1 MPKGVRR
8 GSHVHGKHNTT
19 TNQCVCKRFITTT
32 AYWNAVM
39 MIKFVINSN
48 CAQPDMNAYKRVC
61 KRLHHHWHLVC
72 RKVYILHILHHSN
85 VHHKLHHHLHHLL
98 CNLLWILGDLY
109 IINTVNS
116 TEMSNKTCTVVH
128 ISVNMNRGGQSFC
141 DYLMSMMLSIACSAL
156 CKWSFSV

>member
-8 GSHVHGKHNTT
+8 GSHESHVHRKHNTT

-32 AYWNAVM
+32 AHWNAVM

-48 CAQPDMNAYKRVC
+48 CAQPDMNAYKRVR

-85 VHHKLHHHLHHLL
+85 VHHKHKWSSSMQSTLDSRRPLYYKHSEFYWNVKQNLYGCPHVCEHEQRRPE
-98 CNLLWILGDLY
+98 LLWLLD
-109 IINTVNS
+109 VNDAFYS
-116 TEMSNKTCTVVH
+116 
-128 ISVNMNRGGQSFC
+128 
-141 DYLMSMMLSIACSAL
+141 
-156 CKWSFSV
+156 